1 MEENFDLEA
10 VGRVLDEQLC
20 QHTREIVQTT
30 LAREHHALVAHLVR
44 TLRASSVG
52 TQPVAAEIQSGE
64 WIGVESLSRLRSVV
78 GGRFQNIKK
87 KWVEAGL
94 PLREHRGDR
103 WKEFDLNKDGWL
115 ELVAWIGKQ
124 GFEARLTP
132 ESEEFIFQ
140 LRPLAA
146 GQ

>member
-1 MEENFDLEA
+1 
-10 VGRVLDEQLC
+10 
-20 QHTREIVQTT
+20 
-30 LAREHHALVAHLVR
+30 
-44 TLRASSVG
+44 
-52 TQPVAAEIQSGE
+52 
-64 WIGVESLSRLRSVV
+64 VV

>member
-1 MEENFDLEA
+1 MEKNQE
-10 VGRVLDEQLC
+10 LDAIGQALDQQLRR
-20 QHTREIVQTT
+20 QTREIVGKT

-44 TLRASSVG
+44 TLRVSVVG
-52 TQPVAAEIQSGE
+52 TQKVTTEIKGRE

-87 KWVEAGL
+87 KWVDAGL

-140 LRPLAA
+140 LRARSP
-146 GQ
+146 